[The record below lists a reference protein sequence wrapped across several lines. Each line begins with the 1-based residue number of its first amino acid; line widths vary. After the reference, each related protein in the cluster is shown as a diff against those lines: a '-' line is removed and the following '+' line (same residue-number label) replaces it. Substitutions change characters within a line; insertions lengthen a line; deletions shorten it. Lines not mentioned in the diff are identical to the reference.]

1 MSYNPA
7 RHYKAVKNIK
17 RVPRGGIKHSD
28 IIKKYGLETVVHSEV
43 KNKKS
48 TKTGWESN
56 EFKNKNFEVVFE
68 YLGHGNGTGT
78 IINKTQDRFMRV
90 LSGVVFVTVKG
101 VSSVLRAGQNYIFIR
116 KEEYSIN
123 TGKSSDAELVFCQN
137 PNYSSKIKVLAKPE
151 FFTEPKLEL
160 TTKANSGTAVKPRRK
175 KSKALQQAIN
185 IQKSKESRLEKVKV
199 KVKEEDNRPMVPGQI
214 IVGTSPMPTL
224 PKVDM

>member
-7 RHYKAVKNIK
+7 RHHKAVRNIK

-28 IIKKYGLETVVHSEV
+28 IIKKHGLEAVAHSEV

-90 LSGVVFVTVKG
+90 LSGVVFVTIKG
-101 VSSVLRAGQNYIFIR
+101 ESITLRAGQNYTFIR

-151 FFTEPKLEL
+151 LFTEPKLNL
-160 TTKANSGTAVKPRRK
+160 TTKANGGVKIKPRRK
-175 KSKALQQAIN
+175 KSKALQQAIMQ
-185 IQKSKESRLEKVKV
+185 QKSKESRLEKV
-199 KVKEEDNRPMVPGQI
+199 EEKNSRPMIPGQVI
-214 IVGTSPMPTL
+214 EGTSPMPTL